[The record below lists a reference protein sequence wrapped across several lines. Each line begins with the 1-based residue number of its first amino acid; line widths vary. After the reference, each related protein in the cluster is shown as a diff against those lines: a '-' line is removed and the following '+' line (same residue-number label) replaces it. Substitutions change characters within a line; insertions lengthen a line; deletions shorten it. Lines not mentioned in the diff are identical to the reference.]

1 MRKEI
6 NPDDADPTRHFRFL
20 ILFTA
25 VFFLGS
31 ACVYLAGLLVLA
43 AFAYGL
49 RDTWAVIRQIS
60 EKKASS
66 DDHVTEN
73 SLSSGEFSG

>member
-6 NPDDADPTRHFRFL
+6 KPEDVDTIRHFRFL

-31 ACVYLAGLLVLA
+31 VCVYLAGLLVLA

-49 RDTWAVIRQIS
+49 RDTWAVIRQIAGEKVSS
-60 EKKASS
+60 EDQMSTS
-66 DDHVTEN
+66 DGHDT
-73 SLSSGEFSG
+73 L